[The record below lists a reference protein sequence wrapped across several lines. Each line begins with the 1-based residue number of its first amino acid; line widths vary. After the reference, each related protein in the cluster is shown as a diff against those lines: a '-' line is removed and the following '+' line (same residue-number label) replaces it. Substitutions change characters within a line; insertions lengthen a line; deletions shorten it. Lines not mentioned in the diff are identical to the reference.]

1 LKQTLNSLTST
12 RSNQL
17 AVPTGTQH
25 TDWNIKEKEK
35 ENNFQK
41 RGKICLP
48 ISEKPQNSTN
58 PDQPSDIPPFTHPPA
73 TTNNQQQPTM
83 STTTENPIVF
93 FDITLGGE
101 PLGRIKMQLYA
112 DAVPRTAENFRQF
125 CTGETKNHLGRPQ
138 GYKGSKF
145 HRVIK
150 DFMIQ
155 GGDFING
162 DGTGSASI
170 YGTREFR
177 DEKEGLSGTRGRHD
191 EAGVL
196 SMAVSHFFWCFC
208 FPLSLV
214 LDFFFLSLAC
224 SLKRLS
230 VYLGL
235 KNNIHSFEISH
246 PSLLLSTRINFTY
259 NNPLTIP
266 FLSRHAELRPK
277 HQRLP
282 ILHPD
287 RARAAPQRQTRRLR
301 QSGRGPRRRAQ
312 SGERAHARREAR
324 ARSCYCDVW

>member
-1 LKQTLNSLTST
+1 VWACHLKQTLNSLTST

-196 SMAVSHFFWCFC
+196 SMAVSHFLVFL
-208 FPLSLV
+208 FPSQLG
-214 LDFFFLSLAC
+214 FRFFLLVFGMFFEEIVC
-224 SLKRLS
+224 LS
-230 VYLGL
+230 WPQEQ
-235 KNNIHSFEISH
+235 HSFIRNL
-246 PSLLLSTRINFTY
+246 PSLPALVNARQLHLQQPTDHSLSF
-259 NNPLTIP
+259 P
-266 FLSRHAELRPK
+266 
-277 HQRLP
+277 
-282 ILHPD
+282 
-287 RARAAPQRQTRRLR
+287 
-301 QSGRGPRRRAQ
+301 PRRTPAQ
-312 SGERAHARREAR
+312 TPTAANS
-324 ARSCYCDVW
+324 SS